1 MINTLN
7 YAVTAGTMFVPPTDI
22 LFLVLSILQNLM
34 ENRGR

>member
-7 YAVTAGTMFVPPTDI
+7 YAVTAGTTFVLPTDI
-22 LFLVLSILQNLM
+22 LFLVLSILQHLV